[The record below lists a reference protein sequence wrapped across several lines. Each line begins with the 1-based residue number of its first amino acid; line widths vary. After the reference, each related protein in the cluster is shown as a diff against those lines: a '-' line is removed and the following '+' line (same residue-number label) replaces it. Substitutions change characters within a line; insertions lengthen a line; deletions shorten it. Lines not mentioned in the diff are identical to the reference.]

1 MNRLIFW
8 VLVLITLIV
17 CLFPF
22 AWTLLTALKPPAEV
36 FDLPITYWPEH
47 FSIQSFTDVFVK
59 RDFGAYI
66 LNSFI
71 VSGGGTL
78 LTLVLAALTAFYLR
92 QLPVARALT
101 LQRRLL
107 ILAILPP
114 TLLVIPVFVAVKEL
128 GLINN
133 YLGLIIAYTFL
144 NYPFGVWMLYAAFGK
159 IPKSLDEAAL
169 MDGFGK
175 TGILVRILLP
185 LAKPSLAVAS
195 LFIFIFNWNEFLLA
209 LTLMPEQSRYT
220 VPVAISMLSGASVYE
235 LPWGEINAAVAI
247 TTLPLIFIVVLFQKW
262 IVSGLTS
269 GSVKG

>member
-1 MNRLIFW
+1 MKKVFYAIA
-8 VLVLITLIV
+8 VLVTLIV

-36 FDLPITYWPEH
+36 FDLPITYWPSH
-47 FSIQSFTDVFVK
+47 FSLQSFSDVFVK
-59 RDFGAYI
+59 RAFGTYV

-71 VSGGGTL
+71 VSAGGTF
-78 LTLVLAALTAFYLR
+78 LTLMLAAVTAFYLR
-92 QLPVARALT
+92 QLPVTRALT

-114 TLLVIPVFVAVKEL
+114 TLLVIPVFVAVKEM

-144 NYPFGVWMLYAAFGK
+144 NYPFGVWMLYAAFGR
-159 IPKSLDEAAL
+159 ISKSLDEAAL
-169 MDGFGK
+169 MDGFTQ
-175 TGILVRILLP
+175 TGILLRILLP
-185 LAKPSLAVAS
+185 LIKPSLAVAS

-247 TTLPLIFIVVLFQKW
+247 TTLPLILIVVLFQKW
-262 IVSGLTS
+262 IVSGLTT

>member
-1 MNRLIFW
+1 MKKSLLW
-8 VLVLITLIV
+8 ALTLLTLLF

-22 AWTLLTALKPPAEV
+22 AWTLLTALKSPADV
-36 FDLPITYWPEH
+36 FALPIQYWPET
-47 FSIQSFTDVFVK
+47 FSTQSFADVFVK
-59 RDFGAYI
+59 RDFSTYI
-66 LNSFI
+66 LNSSI

-78 LTLVLAALTAFYLR
+78 LTIVLAALTAFYLR
-92 QLPVARALT
+92 RLPVPKALS
-101 LQRRLL
+101 LQRWLL

-133 YLGLIIAYTFL
+133 YLGLIAAYTFL

-169 MDGFGK
+169 MDGFSQ

-185 LAKPSLAVAS
+185 LAKPSVAVAS

-209 LTLMPEQSRYT
+209 LTLMPEQGRYT

-235 LPWGEINAAVAI
+235 LPWGEINAAVSI
-247 TTLPLIFIVVLFQKW
+247 TTLPLIVIVVLFQKW

>member
-1 MNRLIFW
+1 MRK
-8 VLVLITLIV
+8 VLYGLALTLTLLF

-36 FDLPITYWPEH
+36 FALPITYWPSH
-47 FSIQSFTDVFVK
+47 LSTQSFTDVFVK
-59 RDFGAYI
+59 RDFGTYI
-66 LNSFI
+66 VNSFI
-71 VSGGGTL
+71 VSAGGTL
-78 LTLVLAALTAFYLR
+78 LTLVLAAMTAFYLR
-92 QLPVARALT
+92 QLPVPRALAV
-101 LQRRLL
+101 QRRLL

-128 GLINN
+128 GLVNS
-133 YLGLIIAYTFL
+133 YLGLIVAYTFL

-159 IPKSLDEAAL
+159 IPKSLDEAAM
-169 MDGFGK
+169 MDGFSSA
-175 TGILVRILLP
+175 GILIRILLP

-220 VPVAISMLSGASVYE
+220 VPVAISMLSGASVFE
-235 LPWGEINAAVAI
+235 LPWGEINAAVTI
-247 TTLPLIFIVVLFQKW
+247 TTLPLIVIVIVFQKW